1 MKKAFLVFALLAA
14 FSATTCF
21 GQSSVKP
28 RDLRGTWHLVFDI
41 DKEADSAT
49 ERVILNAVD
58 GFLDEIDIYMEFQ
71 RDQRLKV
78 SVDAFGD
85 EEIEYAKWEIN
96 SDGELKLGDTDKFQS
111 DDDTVWL
118 IKGRRLVAFEYN
130 ERGKLHQKDSIYL
143 ERID

>member
-1 MKKAFLVFALLAA
+1 
-14 FSATTCF
+14 
-21 GQSSVKP
+21 
-28 RDLRGTWHLVFDI
+28 
-41 DKEADSAT
+41 
-49 ERVILNAVD
+49 
-58 GFLDEIDIYMEFQ
+58 
-71 RDQRLKV
+71 LKV